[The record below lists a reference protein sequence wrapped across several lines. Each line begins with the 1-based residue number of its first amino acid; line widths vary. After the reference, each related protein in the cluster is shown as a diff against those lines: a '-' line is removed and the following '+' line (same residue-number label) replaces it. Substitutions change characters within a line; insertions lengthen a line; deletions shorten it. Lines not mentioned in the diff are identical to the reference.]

1 MRRNIKRIWQQSNK
15 KKKSMILYKE
25 GRRIKKRY
33 LEANR
38 NFAVNIA
45 HKRVFPSSIML
56 LRSLWIC
63 SRLKPK
69 HLDPVKSHMK
79 FTILIV
85 LIKRKTKKPF
95 NLCTFFIIWLYLH
108 YLFKKNPS
116 N

>member
-85 LIKRKTKKPF
+85 LIKRKNKKTLQLMYIF
-95 NLCTFFIIWLYLH
+95 YNRVISSLFI
-108 YLFKKNPS
+108 
-116 N
+116 